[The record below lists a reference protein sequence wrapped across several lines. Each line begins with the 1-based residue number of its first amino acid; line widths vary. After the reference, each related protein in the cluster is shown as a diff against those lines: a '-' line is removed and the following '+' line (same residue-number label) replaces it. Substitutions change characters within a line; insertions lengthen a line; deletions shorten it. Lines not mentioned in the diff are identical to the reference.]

1 MGKMKQIADIIANND
16 VEILHRLI
24 KTSEKANR
32 KDVFFLGKS
41 YSLHN
46 ARQILLYMRNEQR
59 KYNKVY
65 RNFKSFESDF
75 NSND

>member
-1 MGKMKQIADIIANND
+1 MKQIAEIIANND

-24 KTSEKANR
+24 KASEQANR
-32 KDVFFLGKS
+32 GEVSFIGKT
-41 YSLHN
+41 YSLHD

-65 RNFKSFESDF
+65 RAKQSS
-75 NSND
+75 

>member
-1 MGKMKQIADIIANND
+1 MGKMKQIAEIIANND

-24 KTSEKANR
+24 KASEQANR
-32 KDVFFLGKS
+32 GEVSFIGKT
-41 YSLHN
+41 YSLHD

-65 RNFKSFESDF
+65 RAKQSS
-75 NSND
+75 